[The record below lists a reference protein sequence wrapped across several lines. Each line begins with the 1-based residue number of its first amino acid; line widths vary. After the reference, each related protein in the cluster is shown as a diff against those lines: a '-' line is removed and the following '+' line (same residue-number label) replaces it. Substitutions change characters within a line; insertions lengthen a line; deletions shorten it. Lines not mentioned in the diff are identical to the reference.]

1 MVLRLSHASI
11 YGLIRSGKLD
21 ALKVGNATR
30 ITRRSIEHLINSS
43 PRVRDKLL
51 AANEAEAAEPV
62 HSPETGRSASNE
74 HIEPTPPPEPR
85 AGPPERGPTDAKSA
99 NRQHDHQALQ
109 LPAASRQRDCRS
121 TVRGATGN
129 CIPSGDLEGVPQS

>member
-1 MVLRLSHASI
+1 MSIASCGLGPDHGPRVVINLGESPLLPELLSVRDTEMVLRLSHASI

-51 AANEAEAAEPV
+51 APV
-62 HSPETGRSASNE
+62 DE
-74 HIEPTPPPEPR
+74 TPP
-85 AGPPERGPTDAKSA
+85 ACLAS
-99 NRQHDHQALQ
+99 
-109 LPAASRQRDCRS
+109 LPD
-121 TVRGATGN
+121 GA
-129 CIPSGDLEGVPQS
+129 V